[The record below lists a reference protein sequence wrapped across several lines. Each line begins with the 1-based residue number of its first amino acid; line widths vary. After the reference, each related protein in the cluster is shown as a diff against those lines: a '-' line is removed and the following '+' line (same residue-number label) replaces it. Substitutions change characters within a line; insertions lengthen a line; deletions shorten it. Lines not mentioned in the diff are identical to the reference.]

1 MSDIRKRAEAAV
13 ARYQKNSNNILDR
26 VRLLEIGTSHL
37 PNDSHSNQA
46 PMECFLRTI
55 LNEMVCR
62 ALLILHSSKLDN
74 YRLNVF
80 LVLLLLS

>member
-62 ALLILHSSKLDN
+62 ALLILHSLKLDN
-74 YRLNVF
+74 YRIE
-80 LVLLLLS
+80 LLPVSRTLS